1 MNKEH
6 PITTG
11 VGQRAPSR
19 GLLRL
24 GTAHISESRVI
35 NRQMRWH
42 VLFDLI
48 EYYKYNKI
56 VEVGSQEGRT
66 PWYILANTSRES
78 VEVNLVD
85 PYVMYDNYGYEEPF
99 SMSVVEKQAKAYL
112 DEFVKS
118 GRCHFH
124 KEYSVDGAKL
134 FDDSSVDLVFIDANH
149 TYEHVKEDIEAWYPK
164 IRDGGILSGHD
175 FSGDFPGVEKAVR
188 EYFEPK
194 KKDIFL
200 SYNSVWVVNK

>member
-42 VLFDLI
+42 VLLDLI
-48 EYYKYNKI
+48 EYWKYNKI

-66 PWYILANTSRES
+66 PWYILTNTSRES
-78 VEVNLVD
+78 VEVSLVD
-85 PYVMYDNYGYEEPF
+85 PYIMYDNYGYEEPF
-99 SMSVVEKQAKAYL
+99 SMSVVEKQAK
-112 DEFVKS
+112 
-118 GRCHFH
+118 
-124 KEYSVDGAKL
+124 EYSVDAAKL
-134 FDDSSVDLVFIDANH
+134 FDDRSLDLVFIDANH

-200 SYNSVWVVNK
+200 SHNNVWIINK